1 VDKIGTKTF
10 IDPMTKEDPIQ
21 NMIDLFTQSE
31 IQAICKLS
39 IEGTTFLNH
48 DDITKYLMNHVDANK
63 SFDKL
68 SQTMIKMEETD
79 SIDSQSFSNSI
90 ISSLKAYQAK
100 NKRLPRSFSADN
112 VRRLYLNIRSL
123 NQKDE
128 FKISEKTAEYLLYLF
143 KINKMSAE
151 SIDLCHS
158 YHTLV
163 KDYETEAQAQD
174 SDIRSYYMSDSLL
187 DMPLSNQTA
196 SESGNYYQLLEKAV
210 FHNNQGEGESE
221 SAAYLTSMTKAF
233 MKDGNIDHALK
244 FFEDGFQKR
253 VKQRMD

>member
-1 VDKIGTKTF
+1 
-10 IDPMTKEDPIQ
+10 MTKEDPIQ

-128 FKISEKTAEYLLYLF
+128 FKISEYLLYLF